1 MVSKKFNPKLL
12 SRFVTDCEMA
22 FLVLG
27 SVAAQTVESDRNL
40 SRDMF
45 APIQVELSELTYHW

>member
-1 MVSKKFNPKLL
+1 MVPNLTLKLL
-12 SRFVTDCEMA
+12 SRFVTDYEMA

-27 SVAAQTVESDRNL
+27 SRAAQTVESVRNL

-45 APIQVELSELTYHW
+45 APIQGELSELTYHW